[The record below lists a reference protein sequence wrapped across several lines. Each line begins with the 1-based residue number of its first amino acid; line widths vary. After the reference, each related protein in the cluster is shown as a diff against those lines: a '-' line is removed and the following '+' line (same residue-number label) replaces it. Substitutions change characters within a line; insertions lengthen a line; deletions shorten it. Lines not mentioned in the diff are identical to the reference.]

1 MFFFLILVHDEHTG
15 DIKSQ
20 KETAHDGHVEGHYS
34 LIDADGHKRIVHYTA
49 NDHDGFNAK
58 VEREYLGH
66 QYEAPKQVKY
76 VAPALHKIVA
86 PVHKVVYDHQDYHHH
101 Y

>member
-1 MFFFLILVHDEHTG
+1 MTKKDYFLFINSVHDEHTG

-76 VAPALHKIVA
+76 VAP
-86 PVHKVVYDHQDYHHH
+86 VHKVVYDHSDHHHH